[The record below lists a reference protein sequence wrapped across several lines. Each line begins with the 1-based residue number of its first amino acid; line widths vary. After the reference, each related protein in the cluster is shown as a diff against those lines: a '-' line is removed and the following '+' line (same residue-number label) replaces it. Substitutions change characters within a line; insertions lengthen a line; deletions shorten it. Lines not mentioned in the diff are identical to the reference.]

1 MNKKYKKEKSI
12 SREMLCIW
20 LHITIIQ
27 QIEVLVKQ
35 QLPKTKVL
43 SKYIVQEMISEIS
56 F

>member
-1 MNKKYKKEKSI
+1 
-12 SREMLCIW
+12 MLGIW
-20 LHITIIQ
+20 LHITITQ

-43 SKYIVQEMISEIS
+43 SKYIVQEIISEIS

>member
-1 MNKKYKKEKSI
+1 
-12 SREMLCIW
+12 MLCIW

-27 QIEVLVKQ
+27 QIEVLEKQ